1 MRVVADMS
9 DDPLD
14 ELYSVKPDG
23 FTALRRKLA
32 DSAKQR
38 GDAAVAKRISSA
50 RKPTTAAWVV
60 NVLALRHK
68 GTKRRL
74 SDLGDR
80 LRAAH
85 AAMDGK
91 SIRRLS
97 VEQHRLVE
105 ELIEVAFQTAE
116 VKNPSA
122 ALREDVTG
130 TLQAAIAD
138 ADVTAELGRLAKT
151 VQWSGFG
158 GLDAAMP
165 VSTTDD
171 TSQRRDRLKGN
182 LAEARRR
189 HDEARRNLRAAQRD
203 LDAANEVY
211 DKAQKADRAA
221 AAAVE
226 KAEARLRQQR

>member
-1 MRVVADMS
+1 MS
-9 DDPLD
+9 DDALD

-23 FTALRRKLA
+23 FTALRQKLA

-38 GDAAVAKRISSA
+38 GEAAVAKRISGA

-60 NVLALRHK
+60 NLLVLRHK
-68 GTKRRL
+68 DTKRRL

-85 AAMDGK
+85 NAMDGK
-91 SIRRLS
+91 GIRRLS
-97 VEQHRLVE
+97 VEQHHLVE
-105 ELIEVAFQTAE
+105 ELVDTAFRAAE
-116 VKNPSA
+116 LKNPSA

-138 ADVTAELGRLAKT
+138 TEVTAELGRLAKT

-158 GLDAAMP
+158 GFDAP
-165 VSTTDD
+165 EPPSTTDD
-171 TSQRRDRLKGN
+171 TSQRRDRLKAE

-189 HDEARRNLRAAQRD
+189 RDEARRNLRAAQRD
-203 LDAANEVY
+203 LDVANEAY

-226 KAEARLRQQR
+226 KAEARLRQQP